1 MIHNVSNH
9 SVGEHFASAATRHF
23 RDAEYLQAD
32 SRWPNADH
40 HFGFA
45 AECALKSLLL
55 HFTEATMGPKPNGK
69 TPNKPW
75 ILKETGGAQEYG
87 HLPWSETDLA
97 VLAHGQL
104 GSQLLTA
111 LDNHLDAFAAWTEQD
126 RYLHCDHI
134 TEETVAA
141 LHTATRAILGL
152 HESALINGSLS

>member
-1 MIHNVSNH
+1 VSNH
-9 SVGEHFASAATRHF
+9 SVEEHFASAAERHF

-55 HFTEATMGPKPNGK
+55 QFTEATMDPKPNGRAAK
-69 TPNKPW
+69 MPW
-75 ILKETGGAQEYG
+75 IHKATGGAQEYG

-111 LDNHLDAFAAWTEQD
+111 LDNHLSAFANWTEQD
-126 RYLHCDHI
+126 RYLHCEHI

-141 LHTATRAILGL
+141 LREAAQAILGV
-152 HESALINGSLS
+152 HESASFNGSLS